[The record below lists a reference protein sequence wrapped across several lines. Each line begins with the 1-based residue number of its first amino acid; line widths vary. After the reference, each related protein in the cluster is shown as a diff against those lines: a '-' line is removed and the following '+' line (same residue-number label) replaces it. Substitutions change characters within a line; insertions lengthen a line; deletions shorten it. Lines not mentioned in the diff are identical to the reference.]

1 MQLTTRSRYG
11 LRMLL
16 DIALHGEDG
25 PVRIQDIAKRRNISV
40 KYLEQLIRAL
50 KKAGFITSKRGPKG
64 GHVLAGA
71 DGQVYGVDHGVS
83 LHAEDKLRTVLWG
96 WAGKPIDDDVLGAVA
111 ALRDA
116 LRDGLAATLAP
127 HLTRPEIAALQARVV
142 ELLDNPIMP
151 SPDRHRPI
159 PWPAF

>member
-50 KKAGFITSKRGPKG
+50 KKAGFIQSKRGPKG
-64 GHVLAGA
+64 GHVLATPPDQIKIG
-71 DGQVYGVDHGVS
+71 
-83 LHAEDKLRTVLWG
+83 
-96 WAGKPIDDDVLGAVA
+96 DVVR
-111 ALRDA
+111 ALES
-116 LRDGLAATLAP
+116 
-127 HLTRPEIAALQARVV
+127 RPELTECVGNPDICIIANECVTRQIWLRATESIFRELDAIRLADLLEQSRKS
-142 ELLDNPIMP
+142 ELLGLPCC
-151 SPDRHRPI
+151 
-159 PWPAF
+159 

>member
-16 DIALHGEDG
+16 DIALHGDDG

-64 GHVLAGA
+64 GHVLAVGA
-71 DGQVYGVDHGVS
+71 DQIKVG
-83 LHAEDKLRTVLWG
+83 
-96 WAGKPIDDDVLGAVA
+96 DVVR
-111 ALRDA
+111 ALES
-116 LRDGLAATLAP
+116 
-127 HLTRPEIAALQARVV
+127 RPELTECVGNPDVCLIAADCVTRQIWARATESIFRELDAILLVDLMVQARRS
-142 ELLDNPIMP
+142 EIFGLPCC
-151 SPDRHRPI
+151 
-159 PWPAF
+159 